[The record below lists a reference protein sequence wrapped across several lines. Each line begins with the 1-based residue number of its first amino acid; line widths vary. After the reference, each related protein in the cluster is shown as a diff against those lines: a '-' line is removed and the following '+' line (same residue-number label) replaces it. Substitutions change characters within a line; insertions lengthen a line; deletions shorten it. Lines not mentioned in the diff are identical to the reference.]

1 MVERTMEA
9 RVMDLEKLAEKMAP
23 LPERM
28 GEMSQRLGVVEGRL
42 GAVEGR
48 LGVVESQILQLRTD
62 LDGRTTAILD
72 VIDSSSKA
80 TQKLV
85 DEVLE
90 AVTSG
95 DEETRREMRLLHKDL
110 VTRITRL
117 GESRRDQ

>member
-1 MVERTMEA
+1 
-9 RVMDLEKLAEKMAP
+9 MDLEKLAEKMAP

-28 GEMSQRLGVVEGRL
+28 GEMSQRLGVVE
-42 GAVEGR
+42 
-48 LGVVESQILQLRTD
+48 SQILQLRTD
-62 LDGRTTAILD
+62 LDGRTTAILE

-95 DEETRREMRLLHKDL
+95 DDETRREMRLLHKDL

>member
-1 MVERTMEA
+1 
-9 RVMDLEKLAEKMAP
+9 MDLEKLAEKMAP

-42 GAVEGR
+42 G
-48 LGVVESQILQLRTD
+48 VVESQILQLRTD
-62 LDGRTTAILD
+62 LDDRTTAILD